1 MNKAF
6 NLITTWVVLLI
17 AVIYVYGIAK
27 YWIDFGHPPLYL
39 QQPHD
44 PPNPFFDAF
53 ILLLCYFIS
62 HVIQFSKVL
71 EELLALWADRQAKR
85 HRTVNQT
92 HGILGA
98 AFVYRCLG
106 IWVAFS
112 GCFIIILTLLLG
124 WSFGFKLD
132 LPLMPLVYF
141 GFLAGLG
148 SSLILKIFEEAFEID
163 TLEPPDNVQI
173 GILIIAY
180 SLYPTLATVFL
191 LVINRLVSAS
201 Y

>member
-1 MNKAF
+1 MKRAF
-6 NLITTWVVLLI
+6 NVAITSIVLLI
-17 AVIYVYGIAK
+17 VIIYVYGIVK
-27 YWIDFGHPPLYL
+27 YWIDVGHSPLYL

-44 PPNPFFDAF
+44 PPNPFFDVF

-62 HVIQFSKVL
+62 HVIHFSKVL
-71 EELLALWADRQAKR
+71 EELLALWADRQEKK

-92 HGILGA
+92 YGVLGA

-112 GCFIIILTLLLG
+112 GCFIVLLTLLVG
-124 WSFGFKLD
+124 WSFGFKID
-132 LPLMPLVYF
+132 LPLMPLVYY
-141 GFLAGLG
+141 GLLAGFG
-148 SSLILKIFEEAFEID
+148 SSLILKKFERVFEID
-163 TLEPPDNVQI
+163 TLKPPDNVQI
-173 GILIIAY
+173 GIFIIAY

-191 LVINRLVSAS
+191 LVINRLISAC